1 MEIFLWLMLCVVLL
15 VVAIYS
21 FISYISERRR
31 LKVVLNQK
39 EK

>member
-1 MEIFLWLMLCVVLL
+1 MLCVVLL